1 VQAVFIAPAAVIAAL
16 WLWFLARG
24 RARGGVKRLALRLTL
39 LGLAALLVAVA
50 ADRGLL
56 ARASIGFRV
65 ALILAVVV
73 VTVAYLYL
81 TRFCGACGRMV
92 RNLKT
97 QTCPRCGAFLP
108 LHGMTTRLRR
118 PGDEQAWSP
127 RDRRVRPPRSRH
139 PEGPGA

>member
-1 VQAVFIAPAAVIAAL
+1 VQAVFIAPAAVLAAL

-24 RARGGVKRLALRLTL
+24 RARLGVKRLALRLTL
-39 LGLAALLVAVA
+39 LTLAGLLVAVA

-56 ARASIGFRV
+56 ARTSIGFRA

-97 QTCPRCGAFLP
+97 QTCPRCGGYLP
-108 LHGMTTRLRR
+108 FHGMAPRLRR
-118 PGDEQAWSP
+118 PGD
-127 RDRRVRPPRSRH
+127 
-139 PEGPGA
+139 